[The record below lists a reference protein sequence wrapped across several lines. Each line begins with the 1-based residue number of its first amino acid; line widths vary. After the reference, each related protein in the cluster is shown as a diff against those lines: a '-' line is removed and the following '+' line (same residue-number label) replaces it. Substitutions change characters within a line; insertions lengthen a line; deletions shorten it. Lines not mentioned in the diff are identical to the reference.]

1 METEAKVKVRKTYTD
16 LPCYY
21 YRPEL
26 DRCIECGAPLQ
37 RSHTAWHK
45 VITTLT
51 GTAEV
56 YNQAYRCRD
65 RVLCSQPER
74 VYRSAYADG
83 LSLPY
88 YTYGLDVIVS
98 IGQQRLQQNKTMGAI
113 HQNLC
118 QRERPLPISEREVQC
133 LFEVYLTLSACSHGA
148 RLSRYR
154 PQIEAHG
161 GLILAIDGAKPEK
174 GQPGLYIFRDALTGC
189 RLHAALLDSA
199 DADSLA
205 FELRQVAALGLPIQ
219 AVISDDER
227 ATQTAVAEVLPEV
240 PHGLCHLHFLKAAQ
254 EPVRQADSQFASA
267 LKKPLRAL
275 TKLERQVANDPDTTA
290 DLSTPQQTA
299 VGRYLDALRAVLLTK
314 AQAPFR
320 LAGVPM
326 YEALTLIRASLK
338 RAQVSHPADI
348 LVQLLTVSDPD
359 PGHQETYEQIWQQ
372 QHWFLGLAELLD
384 VPAGPTYGWSTQTG
398 AEVAQAVSDYLDEL
412 ALLKDDFPAAAP
424 FFDHLQARAQFWAP
438 GLYWTYE
445 IPWLPRTNNG
455 LETDIGAIKQQYRR
469 LTGRRSLKDYLMRYG
484 PYLTYDDENDDPEE
498 LLRWFQQVDYASFVT
513 EKARLEQL
521 RERLRNIYRF
531 RQDPA
536 AFLADTER
544 LWNDPD

>member
-1 METEAKVKVRKTYTD
+1 MKVRKTYPD
-16 LPCYY
+16 LPRYY

-26 DRCIECGAPLQ
+26 DRCIDCGALLQ

-65 RVLCSQPER
+65 RALCSQAER

-88 YTYGLDVIVS
+88 YSYGLDVIVS
-98 IGQQRLQQNKTMGAI
+98 IGQQRLRQNKSMGAI

-118 QRERPLPISEREVQC
+118 QREIPLQISEREVQC

-154 PQIEAHG
+154 PQIEANG

-174 GQPGLYIFRDALTGC
+174 GQPDLYIFRDALTGC
-189 RLHAALLDSA
+189 RLHAALLYSA
-199 DADSLA
+199 DADTLA
-205 FELRQVAALGLPIQ
+205 IELRQVTALGLPIQ

-227 ATQTAVAEVLPEV
+227 ATQTAVAEVLPQV

-275 TKLERQVANDPDTTA
+275 TKLERQVANDPATTVE
-290 DLSTPQQTA
+290 LSTPQQTA
-299 VGRYLDALRAVLLTK
+299 LGRYLDALRAVLLTK

-326 YEALTLIRASLK
+326 YEALTLITASLK
-338 RAQVSHPADI
+338 RTQANQPSDI
-348 LVQLLTVSDPD
+348 LVQLLRVSQPDPD
-359 PGHQETYEQIWQQ
+359 HQETYEQIWHQ
-372 QHWFLGLAELLD
+372 QHWFLGLADLLD
-384 VPAGPTYGWSTQTG
+384 VPTTLTYGWSSQTG
-398 AEVAQAVSDYLDEL
+398 AEVAQAVSDYLDDL
-412 ALLKDDFPAAAP
+412 ALLKDDFPSAAA
-424 FFDHLQARAQFWAP
+424 FFDHLQARSQFWAP

-445 IPWLPRTNNG
+445 IPLLPRTNNN

-484 PYLTYDDENDDPEE
+484 PYLTYDDDNDDPEE
-498 LLRWFQQVDYASFVT
+498 LLRWFQQIDYPSFVT

-544 LWNDPD
+544 LWDDPD